1 MTQKRISAL
10 RRRSSPIAFKSTVL
24 WRGED
29 RSLFGGA
36 ILGEDIGTMIGNGVV
51 VG

>member
-1 MTQKRISAL
+1 MRS
-10 RRRSSPIAFKSTVL
+10 RSSPIAFKSTVL

-36 ILGEDIGTMIGNGVV
+36 IVGEDMGTLIGNGVV
-51 VG
+51 VVG